1 MHKKIIFVL
10 FFVLVFLTACETEDK
25 QIVGTQIYYIDSQM
39 LRLVSVD
46 FENNQNTVQKQAEAV
61 ISGLI
66 EGADYNTKIKRMIPK
81 NSDCLSVRVEK
92 NKAYVDISGESI
104 GSFPDG
110 RVAENLIVYQIVN
123 SLTSIDGIDAV
134 RFTIDGVAQK
144 KFKGFI
150 DMRETFIPDYYI

>member
-1 MHKKIIFVL
+1 MHKKTVYIIY
-10 FFVLVFLTACETEDK
+10 LVFMLLISCSAEDK
-25 QIVGTQIYYIDSQM
+25 QIIGTEIYYIDSEM

-46 FENNQNTVQKQAEAV
+46 FDESESTVQKQAEAV
-61 ISGLI
+61 INGLI
-66 EGADYNTKIKRMIPK
+66 EGADYNVKIRRMIPK
-81 NSDCLSVRVEK
+81 ISDCLSVRVKE
-92 NKAYVDISGESI
+92 NKAYVDISGDSI
-104 GSFPDG
+104 EHFPDG

-134 RFTIDGVAQK
+134 RFTIDGMVQK